1 MADTV
6 RAEGITGQIEV
17 SNGIIS
23 ITRKGLRASLS
34 QGKKGELTIPVN
46 HVTKVDYKK
55 ASFLTNGHIH
65 FLMEGESE
73 DSHHILNCPMT
84 VIFNRKH
91 EVEFEKLAELVSK
104 LKDEVVKD
112 IKIEIDTQIAS
123 NPNCPHCKVILDPIP
138 KRKTKC
144 PSCGKDIYVRTDPF
158 NKQKTYYLKH
168 DDALLLNLVRG
179 LPISEKT
186 FTEAKNKAVKGQSLG
201 DVIWGLIGQENINA
215 TRKGDWQTIKS
226 LTWSQARYLYEVG
239 RGYFPVQQA
248 AIEADLQGALA
259 LGRTHVRI
267 LSSQDDRTCEKCKS
281 QDGMVFT
288 IKEALE
294 KMPLPVKCDNGEFCR
309 CLYQYHCMN

>member
-1 MADTV
+1 MADTI

-55 ASFLTNGHIH
+55 ASFLINGHIH
-65 FLMEGESE
+65 FLIEGESE
-73 DSHHILNCPMT
+73 DSHRILNCPMT
-84 VIFNRKH
+84 VIFNRKQ

-112 IKIEIDTQIAS
+112 IKMEIDTQTAS

-158 NKQKTYYLKH
+158 NKQKIYYLKH
-168 DDALLLNLVRG
+168 DDALLLNLVRN
-179 LPISEKT
+179 LPISEKA
-186 FTEAKNKAVKGQSLG
+186 FTEAKNKSVKGQSLG
-201 DVIWGLIGQENINA
+201 DVIWGLIGQESINA
-215 TRKGDWQTIKS
+215 ARKGDWQTVKF
-226 LTWSQARYLYEVG
+226 LKWSQARYLYETG
-239 RGYFPVQQA
+239 REYFHVQQA
-248 AIEADLQGALA
+248 AMKEELQGVLA
-259 LGRTHVRI
+259 SGLTHVKI

-288 IKEALE
+288 IEEALE

-309 CLYQYHCMN
+309 CSYTYHRMK